1 MDDWGCRSSLD
12 RHLRQRVRARIAK
25 SSRLCSCRVYSGL
38 GSDDGQTWRV
48 RFCRGQPRKFWGRRR
63 RMTPIT
69 LAVLAVA
76 IVVLIFLS
84 ALFSGLETALFS
96 LKPHQLRRL
105 EANHPAFKKFIEI
118 FPSNPPLVLNV
129 PLLGCTAGNVT

>member
-76 IVVLIFLS
+76 IVVLIFFS
-84 ALFSGLETALFS
+84 ALFFGFGTALFS
-96 LKPHQLRRL
+96 LQPHQFRRL
-105 EANHPAFKKFIEI
+105 EANPPALTPFIQI
-118 FPSNPPLVLNV
+118 FRAYPPPGLNV
-129 PLLGCTAGNVT
+129 LLL